1 MKIVVASAAV
11 SCVLAVSACT
21 PIRDQHGFVPDE
33 ALPTEIKPEID
44 TRATVLQRLGSP
56 SAKANF
62 DENIWYYMSYSERTF
77 AFYTPKV
84 TSRKITVIEFDNN
97 DVVRKVSQIGQKD
110 GHKVRI
116 SRRETP
122 TRGRELGL
130 FEQIF
135 GTIGRLPIDGSNG
148 GPGGQQNPGGGGGP
162 NGPGG
167 PGPR

>member
-1 MKIVVASAAV
+1 MKFAVAAAAV
-11 SCVLAVSACT
+11 ICVLATAACT

-56 SAKANF
+56 TAKANF
-62 DENIWYYMSYSERTF
+62 DENIWYYMSYTERSF

-84 TSRKITVIEFDNN
+84 TSRKITVIEFDGN
-97 DVVRKVSQIGQKD
+97 DVVRKVSQVNQQDGQK
-110 GHKVRI
+110 VRL

-135 GTIGRLPIDGSNG
+135 GTIGRLPTDGTG
-148 GPGGQQNPGGGGGP
+148 VGPGGGQQNPGGGGQR
-162 NGPGG
+162 PGG
-167 PGPR
+167 QGPR